1 MRLPGTREPGAYLD
15 AAVAFANDRL
25 AGTLSAGIHIHPRTQ
40 EALADRF
47 ERSVAEMRYGTVGI
61 NAWTGTI
68 FGMPGG
74 SWGAFPGHTLADIG
88 SGMGVVHNAL
98 LLDPEHVE
106 RTVGT
111 GVWKPSPIPLWYVDN
126 TTSHIT
132 ARRLTRF
139 AGIDSWAIA
148 APIGAAAIA
157 SYRKG

>member
-1 MRLPGTREPGAYLD
+1 M
-15 AAVAFANDRL
+15 AFANDRL
-25 AGTLSAGIHIHPRTQ
+25 DGTLSAGIHLHPRTR
-40 EALADRF
+40 ETLGAHFDAAVADL
-47 ERSVAEMRYGTVGI
+47 RYGTIGI

-74 SWGAFPGHTLADIG
+74 SWGAFPGHTLDNVG
-88 SGMGVVHNAL
+88 SGIGVVHNAL

-111 GVWKPSPIPLWYVDN
+111 GTWKPSPTPLWYVDN
-126 TTSHIT
+126 QTSHIT

-148 APIGAAAIA
+148 APIGAAAID